1 MRGRPLQLAKLH
13 ENQSV
18 GTELRSIG
26 DSVGLD
32 GGVGDF
38 RPWFEELKR
47 LVPTK

>member
-1 MRGRPLQLAKLH
+1 MKVSQLEPNRAVLA
-13 ENQSV
+13 
-18 GTELRSIG
+18 TRL
-26 DSVGLD
+26 GLD